1 MHWSPK
7 HVPQQSRTRKDEAH
21 VIVVF
26 GICLGQRCTDRIQ
39 VRGSLRGSNACP
51 QPSYYPLAP
60 ASAVVQTA
68 RPVNLLFIHHG
79 RPKIGCKE
87 QLRSAEPGRCNTKNR
102 VVELVQLNNTVNHS
116 PIALEMALPV
126 PIAQHNVRS
135 TVGPIIIGAV
145 EETAKIRL
153 NPQYVELIPACL
165 IEPDRR
171 SDAIDIQPR
180 FIDLAG
186 RQPFEASIPVA

>member
-1 MHWSPK
+1 MR
-7 HVPQQSRTRKDEAH
+7 VD
-21 VIVVF
+21 
-26 GICLGQRCTDRIQ
+26 
-39 VRGSLRGSNACP
+39 
-51 QPSYYPLAP
+51 PLVP

-87 QLRSAEPGRCNTKNR
+87 QLRPAEPGRCNTKNR
-102 VVELVQLNNTVNHS
+102 VIELVQLNNTVNHS
-116 PIALEMALPV
+116 RIALEMALPV

-135 TVGPIIIGAV
+135 TVRPMLIGAV

-153 NPQYVELIPACL
+153 NPQYVEVIPACL

-171 SDAIDIQPR
+171 SSAIHIQPR
-180 FIDLAG
+180 LVDLG
-186 RQPFEASIPVA
+186 RDQPVETSVPIANIKVVGDTNSM